1 MRTALVTQTAKSYA
15 AVTGELRAAAVNTA
29 LKDSPRCA
37 VTRFLAGCEAF
48 DAESPAIAVRHMMVA
63 HHSQPQL
70 QAAALLVFAGLSRV
84 QHTDQP
90 LLSTLLE
97 TWEEF
102 RRPAFDQTPAEQALL
117 DCFTE
122 PEPMWDNVSSLAR
135 RLWRLPIRTLREQIR
150 DVAADPEHAP
160 ALLFPVAI

>member
-1 MRTALVTQTAKSYA
+1 VSETTRVLSASRSHQAFVRSAIGSPPDLTIIEYTQAGTAMRTALVTQTAKSYA

-97 TWEEF
+97 TWG
-102 RRPAFDQTPAEQALL
+102 RIPAAGIRPDA
-117 DCFTE
+117 C
-122 PEPMWDNVSSLAR
+122 
-135 RLWRLPIRTLREQIR
+135 
-150 DVAADPEHAP
+150 
-160 ALLFPVAI
+160 